1 MTVGYV
7 RLSRD
12 DDKRNYVSI
21 ENQKLI
27 LTQYAS
33 ENGYEIDRWY
43 EDDGVSGYL
52 FDRPGFNQ
60 LMRDLDKDVNRVLVK
75 DFSRL
80 GRHNA
85 KLLLLLDEFQE
96 RGKHLIAVDDDYD
109 SLNPN
114 DDIIGIKTW
123 YNERYVKDAS
133 KKIKRVIGSRQKEGT
148 LVVQPPF
155 GYKWGEKEK
164 SKYEI
169 VSKEAEYIKLVY
181 DLYIK
186 GYGYRRVADYLTGI
200 GAPTPSMIRHEREL
214 EEGRVTK
221 HLIAQEWSDG
231 MVKDLL
237 GNDFY
242 IGNLRLHK
250 RARVT
255 IHGKDKRVP
264 REEQYVFENHHP
276 AIIDKA
282 SYELVQDIKTK
293 RIKHNYRGSKGQWT
307 TTEIPNPFGSCLY
320 CKECGNRLTP
330 IRRKSGNGERK
341 YYVCITYNTKGRRYC
356 SKAHLIEEDDLMD
369 DLIMYL
375 KLCRNS
381 LGTIIESYNISEI
394 DEERKGIEEKRAD
407 IQKELEERKKR
418 LKVLFSQKIKDLA
431 NAQGNEEIIN
441 SSYEELQKEVL
452 EQISKFESQLVRL
465 EETDLDT
472 TNVKGK
478 LQNALQILNRIID
491 KGVLDRK
498 DIEILVERIVVDEDG
513 LPEIELKYGLSG
525 LLKYSPA
532 KVMNKHEH
540 EMIIQIMQL
549 IAEDDRGYTSLKY
562 LLRRLEDIGFSK
574 SKRNLL
580 PYIKLMVELDVL
592 KLTDNS
598 MKPYSIN
605 KTKEE
610 IKRFMEKLRDE
621 SCSDTGYMTEYV
633 HYLHS
638 YGANRW
644 HASDGI

>member
-33 ENGYEIDRWY
+33 ENGYKIDRWY

-60 LMRDLDKDVNRVLVK
+60 LMMDLDKDVNRVLVK

-155 GYKWGEKEK
+155 GYKRGEKEK
-164 SKYEI
+164 AKYEI
-169 VSKEAEYIKLVY
+169 VQKEADCIKLIY
-181 DLYIK
+181 DLYMK
-186 GYGYRRVADYLTGI
+186 GYGYRRIAGHLTEI

-231 MVKDLL
+231 MVKELL
-237 GNDFY
+237 SNDFY

-356 SKAHLIEEDDLMD
+356 SKAHLIEEEDLMD

-381 LGTIIESYNISEI
+381 LCTVIESYDICEI
-394 DEERKGIEEKRAD
+394 DDERKGIEKKRAG

-418 LKVLFSQKIKDLA
+418 LKVLFSQKVKDLA
-431 NAQGNEEIIN
+431 SAQGNEEIIN

-452 EQISKFESQLVRL
+452 EQINRFELQLAKL
-465 EETDLDT
+465 EETDLE
-472 TNVKGK
+472 NISVKGK

-491 KGVLDRK
+491 KGTLDRK
-498 DIEILVERIVVDEDG
+498 DIEILVERIVVDEGG

-532 KVMNKHEH
+532 QVMNKHEH
-540 EMIIQIMQL
+540 EMIFQIMQL

-562 LLRRLEDIGFSK
+562 LLRRLEEAGIFK
-574 SKRNLL
+574 SKRSLL
-580 PYIKLMVELDVL
+580 PYIKLMVELDIL

-598 MKPYSIN
+598 MKPYLIN
-605 KTKEE
+605 KSKDEM
-610 IKRFMEKLRDE
+610 KSFMEKLRNE
-621 SCSDTGYMTEYV
+621 LCADTGYTSEYV

-638 YGANRW
+638 YGANRRN
-644 HASDGI
+644 AGNGI